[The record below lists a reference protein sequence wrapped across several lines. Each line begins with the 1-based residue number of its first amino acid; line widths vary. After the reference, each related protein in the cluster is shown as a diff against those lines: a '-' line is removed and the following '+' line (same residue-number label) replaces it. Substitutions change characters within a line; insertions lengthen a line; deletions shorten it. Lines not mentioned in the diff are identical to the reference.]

1 MFKGELQKIWSEKF
15 HENVRKFLSKITSMQ
30 ELTLLKNSLPLVFLK
45 ESLENF
51 QKNSF
56 SENSFSEYLLR
67 SNITRFFYK
76 QHFYKQLQAEI
87 DKKSS
92 KC

>member
-30 ELTLLKNSLPLVFLK
+30 EVTLLKSSLSLMFLK
-45 ESLENF
+45 ESLKNF
-51 QKNSF
+51 QKN
-56 SENSFSEYLLR
+56 NFSEYLLR
-67 SNITRFFYK
+67 SNITCFFYK